1 VLAAGR
7 GLLSVVGVLGSL
19 YPAVTV
25 LLARFVLHERLSRT
39 QGAGVLICLAGVV
52 ALAAG

>member
-1 VLAAGR
+1 M
-7 GLLSVVGVLGSL
+7 LGSL

-25 LLARFVLHERLSRT
+25 LLARIVLGERLSRT
-39 QGAGVLICLAGVV
+39 QGAGVLVTLVGVV